1 MVALGKLTREKTMHA
16 KVRDESS
23 MMAVTTETA
32 LGSSPPPP
40 CTLALG
46 MSRFL
51 STLFGAV
58 EWLVFPV
65 LRASWSF
72 FASAL
77 RASEA
82 TLSAALRS
90 SAAALASLA
99 TWAADLVADERAGS
113 AALAALASLARW
125 AADLVADE
133 LTTGSFAIKS
143 AAAGI
148 FEGAMP
154 LGMSTDAARASG
166 CAFWSAGLLAPLCAR
181 LIASTASMVG
191 AVLTRETQTDP

>member
-32 LGSSPPPP
+32 LGSFPPPP

-99 TWAADLVADERAGS
+99 TWAV
-113 AALAALASLARW
+113 
-125 AADLVADE
+125 DLVADE
-133 LTTGSFAIKS
+133 LARGSFAIKS

-166 CAFWSAGLLAPLCAR
+166 CAFWSAGLLA
-181 LIASTASMVG
+181 
-191 AVLTRETQTDP
+191 

>member
-1 MVALGKLTREKTMHA
+1 MVALGKLTREKTRHA

-32 LGSSPPPP
+32 LGSCPPPP
-40 CTLALG
+40 FTLALG

-58 EWLVFPV
+58 VGWVFPV
-65 LRASWSF
+65 LVRASWSF

-82 TLSAALRS
+82 AFSAALRA
-90 SAAALASLA
+90 SA
-99 TWAADLVADERAGS
+99 T
-113 AALAALASLARW
+113 ALASLARW
-125 AADLVADE
+125 AADLLADE
-133 LTTGSFAIKS
+133 LAAGSLASKS

-154 LGMSTDAARASG
+154 LG
-166 CAFWSAGLLAPLCAR
+166 
-181 LIASTASMVG
+181 
-191 AVLTRETQTDP
+191 